1 MATKKKVDEA
11 AEAKINAAYA
21 KKAGVKPMSE
31 MPEYKNFGKS
41 KPAAKKSTASKPAA
55 KKGCK

>member
-31 MPEYKNFGKS
+31 MPEYKNFGKK
-41 KPAAKKSTASKPAA
+41 KPAPAKKTC
-55 KKGCK
+55 KK

>member
-1 MATKKKVDEA
+1 MAKKINEA

-31 MPEYKNFGKS
+31 MPEFKNFGKQQ
-41 KPAAKKSTASKPAA
+41 KKSTPA
-55 KKGCK
+55 KKTGKK

>member
-1 MATKKKVDEA
+1 MATKKVNEA

-31 MPEYKNFGKS
+31 MPEYKDFGK
-41 KPAAKKSTASKPAA
+41 KKAPAKKPSK
-55 KKGCK
+55 K